1 MAFCVGRWV
10 AAIRV
15 TATARPSRAMAPVL
29 QDSFVRYG
37 TDLNGGRF
45 PHPMTVTVRGHV
57 LMDADANDAYGL
69 TVIGL
74 GKHATAASLGPI
86 RFLVESL
93 AWLSWLLEDPDD
105 MVRRARAYRLA
116 ERHRR
121 LR

>member
-15 TATARPSRAMAPVL
+15 TAIARPSRAMAAVI

-105 MVRRARAYRLA
+105 MVRRARLPAG
-116 ERHRR
+116 
-121 LR
+121 